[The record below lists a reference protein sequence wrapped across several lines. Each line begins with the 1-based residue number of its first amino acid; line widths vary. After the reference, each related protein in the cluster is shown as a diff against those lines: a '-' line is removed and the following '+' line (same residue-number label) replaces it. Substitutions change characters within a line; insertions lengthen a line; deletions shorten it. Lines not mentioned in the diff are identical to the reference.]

1 MKNDIQD
8 KQYIALELTKIAYPP
23 ILQSYGTSVQDI
35 YKSYEYFLK
44 QTMEIT
50 DSIETVS
57 SLKNE
62 INKLRIENE
71 RFKADNQAIVK
82 RLCEDIMSVLVAA
95 KGDMEPYVYSSISN
109 IIKSKIQ

>member
-1 MKNDIQD
+1 MQNEIQD
-8 KQYIALELTKIAYPP
+8 KQYIALELTKVAYPP

-44 QTMEIT
+44 QTMEIA

-62 INKLRIENE
+62 IAKLQKENE

-82 RLCEDIMSVLVAA
+82 RLCEDIMNVLVVA

>member
-50 DSIETVS
+50 NDIETVS

-62 INKLRIENE
+62 IKRLQKENE
-71 RFKADNQAIVK
+71 RFRDDNQVVVK
-82 RLCEDIMSVLVAA
+82 RLCEDIMNVLVAA
-95 KGDMEPYVYSSISN
+95 KGDMEPYVYGSITN
-109 IIKSKIQ
+109 IIKSKVQ

>member
-1 MKNDIQD
+1 MSNDTQD

-23 ILQSYGTSVQDI
+23 ILQTYGTNIEDI

-44 QTMEIT
+44 QTTEIT
-50 DSIETVS
+50 DEIDTIA

-62 INKLRIENE
+62 VERLRKENE
-71 RFKADNQAIVK
+71 RFKDDNQVIVK
-82 RLCEDIMSVLVAA
+82 RLCEDIMNVLVGA